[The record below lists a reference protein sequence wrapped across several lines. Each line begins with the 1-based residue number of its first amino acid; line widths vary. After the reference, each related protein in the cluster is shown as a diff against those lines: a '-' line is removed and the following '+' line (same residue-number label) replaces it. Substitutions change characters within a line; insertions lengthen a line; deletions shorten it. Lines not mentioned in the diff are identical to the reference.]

1 MSLLSPDVTHLVG
14 PYGCGAVALAV
25 GIGCAGILFS
35 SETTLRAVATHAGA
49 MHGPG
54 VAGMIAAAAFGAIRS
69 CP

>member
-14 PYGCGAVALAV
+14 PCGCGAVALAV
-25 GIGCAGILFS
+25 GIGCAGIPFS

-49 MHGPG
+49 MHGPS